1 MEFLEV
7 VLNLTSGQI
16 IVAGLSVLA
25 FFAWIGG
32 ETSDTQDDQ
41 DDDYEQA
48 SWNPASVNYNE

>member
-1 MEFLEV
+1 MEFFEAV
-7 VLNLTSGQI
+7 SKLTWGQI
-16 IVAGLSVLA
+16 TVAGLSILA

-32 ETSDTQDDQ
+32 ETSDTLDDQ

>member
-1 MEFLEV
+1 MEFLEA
-7 VLNLTSGQI
+7 VLNLTLGKI
-16 IVAGLSVLA
+16 IVAVLSVLA

-32 ETSDTQDDQ
+32 DESYTKDEQ